1 MTIANDQ
8 RPKLF
13 KDYVG
18 QLGAVS
24 YLTSAVKHNK
34 HSNGV
39 LITGSPGIGKS
50 TLAYLYTRATL
61 CEQREEGSF
70 EPCNK
75 CHSCSHDIS
84 NLNHPNITYYRIT
97 EATLFREAV
106 NDLIAMTKAKP
117 ALTHDNI
124 RTDNLRRFIIID
136 EVQSATK
143 QSISPFLDSLEF
155 ASDDVTVILI
165 SMDLDSMDKTV
176 KDAIESRCIELSLDP
191 LNEKDISDS
200 LCNNYLD
207 LNKDAANLI
216 AYLSKGN
223 VRQAWSL
230 LEYFLTQVKAKDITS
245 NLISTQKLNSLTDQ
259 KVEEL
264 IDAIENR
271 GWLETEKLVNRYLND
286 SINAVNYLL
295 LRILQNKLDIHGV
308 ELISTLSFWL
318 QSNYKIPLIAV
329 FRPFQNKKLTLKEEV
344 KVIKPVIIST
354 TTEDIAA
361 QLGRITGA
369 PVIVKEEHKTFVY
382 PPEWFRFISWRNF
395 LDNYADS

>member
-13 KDYVG
+13 KDYIG

-24 YLTSAVKHNK
+24 YLTSAIKHNK

-39 LITGSPGIGKS
+39 LLTGNPGTGKS
-50 TLAYLYTRATL
+50 SLAYLYTRATL
-61 CEQREEGSF
+61 CENRKEGEF
-70 EPCNK
+70 EPCNN
-75 CHSCSHDIS
+75 CASCSYEIS

-176 KDAIESRCIELSLDP
+176 KDAIESRCIELTLDSL
-191 LNEKDISDS
+191 NQNDISDS
-200 LCNNYLD
+200 LCNKYPG

-230 LEYFLTQVKAKDITS
+230 LEYFLTQVDVKDITS
-245 NLISTQKLNSLTDQ
+245 NLVSTQKLNSLTVE
-259 KVEEL
+259 KVTEL
-264 IDAIENR
+264 IDTIENKS
-271 GWLETEKLVNRYLND
+271 WIETERLINRYLND

-295 LRILQNKLDIHGV
+295 LCILQNKLDIQGV
-308 ELISTLSFWL
+308 ELISALSFWL
-318 QSNYKIPLIAV
+318 QSSYKIPLIAV
-329 FRPFQNKKLTLKEEV
+329 FRPFQNKKLILRQEV
-344 KVIKPVIIST
+344 KATIKSEAKSSATQDIAEQLGRIMGKPVIIK
-354 TTEDIAA
+354 EE
-361 QLGRITGA
+361 
-369 PVIVKEEHKTFVY
+369 PVIHAPK
-382 PPEWFRFISWRNF
+382 WFDFIAWRNF